1 MVELGCGASKENDVG
16 EKKFAIGKKRGRAW
30 KKGLKFSVHPRKFG
44 LKFIDEKLLPGLS
57 KNP

>member
-16 EKKFAIGKKRGRAW
+16 GKKLQLARKGEGRGKR
-30 KKGLKFSVHPRKFG
+30 GLKFSVHPRKFG